1 MNVGLCLV
9 SGIYPPDSG
18 GPAKFTFEFERY
30 ARARLNHLDV
40 IVTTDDKSSI
50 SQFENGS
57 LFRISRNS
65 SVILRYLKFIVRLRR
80 IKKNN
85 QRFLVTGGFLEFY
98 LALIRKNSRVI
109 YKLPGDIV
117 WERARNQGFTKLSI
131 EEFQSSKLPF
141 KFKLMRKL
149 FTAAI
154 SSADKVIVPSLG
166 LKNLTCQWGVDQSK
180 VHLVFNSVDLESFY
194 SGEEVI
200 KDFDVLTV
208 CRLTRWKGV
217 KELLLTTHNLGFS
230 LAIVGD
236 GPERPLLEKLAL
248 ELNANVQFFGE
259 VDFETVKKIYRRSK
273 RFVLNSTYE
282 GLPHVLLEARAS
294 NLLCLAREGTG
305 SSEVIHHMEDGILFG
320 EDSGLNLTDA
330 LKFSFS
336 GNVDESVFVAR
347 ALSDLKDRFNQEI
360 NFQKIMRLLD
370 ES

>member
-1 MNVGLCLV
+1 MDVGLCLV

-30 ARARLNHLDV
+30 VRARLTHLDI
-40 IVTTDDKSSI
+40 IVTTKDKSST

-65 SVILRYLKFIVRLRR
+65 NVIFRYLKFIVRLRKTR
-80 IKKNN
+80 RRN
-85 QRFLVTGGFLEFY
+85 QCFLVTGAFLEFY
-98 LALIRKNSRVI
+98 FAGMRKGSQVI

-117 WERARNQGFTKLSI
+117 WERARNKGLTKLSI
-131 EEFQSSKLPF
+131 EDFQTSELPF

-166 LKNLTCQWGVDQSK
+166 LKNLTSQWGVDQSK

-194 SGEEVI
+194 SVEKSR

-208 CRLTRWKGV
+208 CRLTKWKGV
-217 KELLLTTHNLGFS
+217 EELLLTTHNLGLS
-230 LAIVGD
+230 LAVVGD
-236 GPERPLLEKLAL
+236 GPEKSALEKLAL
-248 ELNANVQFFGE
+248 ELNANVKFFGD
-259 VDFETVKKIYRRSK
+259 VDFETVRKLYMRSK
-273 RFVLNSTYE
+273 RFVLNSSYE

-320 EDSGLNLTDA
+320 AGSGLNLTDA
-330 LKFSFS
+330 LEVSFS
-336 GNVDESVFVAR
+336 DKINESVFAAR
-347 ALSDLKDRFNQEI
+347 ALNDLRDRFNQEN
-360 NFQKIMRLLD
+360 NFQKILELFD